1 MEHRSDNILDNPS
14 LKNLGSPAGYK
25 VPEGYFESFAEN
37 MEKLLP
43 ERPELE
49 QVSLPA
55 TDRTFWQ
62 KVRPYVYMAAM
73 FAGIWMMLQMFAMLG
88 SKTTLEPMESNPMI
102 ANALSTEDF
111 VTDYVYRDMSSRELV
126 DDMLDEGE
134 IDENYEF
141 TGLSMDADA
150 EADSDSTYILP

>member
-1 MEHRSDNILDNPS
+1 
-14 LKNLGSPAGYK
+14 
-25 VPEGYFESFAEN
+25 
-37 MEKLLP
+37 
-43 ERPELE
+43 
-49 QVSLPA
+49 
-55 TDRTFWQ
+55 
-62 KVRPYVYMAAM
+62 
-73 FAGIWMMLQMFAMLG
+73 MMLQMFAMLG

-150 EADSDSTYILP
+150 NADTDSTYILP